1 VVELI
6 RIFLPPASNEV
17 KLIDQV
23 DATLNKIADLGF
35 IRRLRGERQMI
46 EVRRIIKAFIDAQWL
61 ADFDKRLDEYL
72 QRPVKGMEKDDE

>member
-1 VVELI
+1 M
-6 RIFLPPASNEV
+6 
-17 KLIDQV
+17 IDQV
-23 DATLNKIADLGF
+23 DATLNKIAELGF

-72 QRPVKGMEKDDE
+72 ERPVQSMEGKDE